1 MNRKPLNY
9 DCFEVVLQYFEAN
22 DRINLSTHC
31 PAIRNAYKR
40 CPLKIEKLKLNP
52 YSIEINDTEYRLGVI
67 HHFPN
72 GNTPKCYERDNNEG
86 GVQLTIDRYG
96 VTDKLSENTL
106 TPGDINLHLVP
117 NRPLIEYES
126 HEILQFVLSE
136 FELNDPTRDRS
147 QDNPRSRCY
156 EHEQRELRIHNS
168 KDRPDALKDLKLSEY
183 VWFDEI
189 IDYVNLK
196 YKCSSSFNIYNV
208 HTNQEKTG
216 LTYTCVGKPS
226 LSIAHSDMSKEK
238 REYLVDKLHALILPL
253 ETRSLFNC
261 YIQMTISSPRGIT
274 KERLIIDRKLPEAI
288 KYLMKKILGT
298 RRDFIHVKNLEIYDK
313 GGIIRLEENLRFKVN
328 NFRFGSGISRVM
340 KQVEHIFHESSFPLK
355 SIEIFGRRIIQTAR
369 IPLVTTA
376 EMIHLTDWYQRLY
389 FIELLEFKNKMI
401 RMKFGCFYLKQ
412 YLELVEKLVENPR
425 EIGTCFSFG
434 IRTKWTSKEI
444 IETFKTFKTRDD
456 ARFGNIEWKGCS
468 YFSNCFNY
476 PLTNR
481 SELNVYGQESTD
493 PKVLWVLNFEV
504 MPVGSAFY
512 MDR

>member
-1 MNRKPLNY
+1 MTASKLFYN
-9 DCFEVVLQYFEAN
+9 
-22 DRINLSTHC
+22 I
-31 PAIRNAYKR
+31 
-40 CPLKIEKLKLNP
+40 LKL
-52 YSIEINDTEYRLGVI
+52 IIGVI

-168 KDRPDALKDLKLSEY
+168 KERRPDALKDLKLSEY
-183 VWFDEI
+183 VWFEQEN

-208 HTNQEKTG
+208 HTNQEKIG

-226 LSIAHSDMSKEK
+226 LSIAHSDMPKEK
-238 REYLVDKLHALILPL
+238 REYLVDKLHALLLPL
-253 ETRSLFNC
+253 ETRNLFNC
-261 YIQMTISSPRGIT
+261 YIQMSISSPRGIT
-274 KERLIIDRKLPEAI
+274 KERLIIDRKLPEAM
-288 KYLMKKILGT
+288 KYLMKRILGT
-298 RRDFIHVKNLEIYDK
+298 RRDFI
-313 GGIIRLEENLRFKVN
+313 R
-328 NFRFGSGISRVM
+328 ISRVM
-340 KQVEHIFHESSFPLK
+340 KQGEHIFHESSFPLK
-355 SIEIFGRRIIQTAR
+355 SIEIFGRQIIQTAR

-376 EMIHLTDWYQRLY
+376 EVIHLTDWYQRLY
-389 FIELLEFKNKMI
+389 FIELLEFKNRI
-401 RMKFGCFYLKQ
+401 VRMKFGCFYLKQ

-444 IETFKTFKTRDD
+444 LETFKTRDD
-456 ARFGNIEWKGCS
+456 ARIGNIEWKGCP
-468 YFSNCFNY
+468 YFLHRINY
-476 PLTNR
+476 PLTNG
-481 SELNVYGQESTD
+481 SQLNVYGQESTD
-493 PKVLWVLNFEV
+493 PKVLWFLNFEV
-504 MPVGSAFY
+504 MPVGSAFSY
-512 MDR
+512 NLLEI